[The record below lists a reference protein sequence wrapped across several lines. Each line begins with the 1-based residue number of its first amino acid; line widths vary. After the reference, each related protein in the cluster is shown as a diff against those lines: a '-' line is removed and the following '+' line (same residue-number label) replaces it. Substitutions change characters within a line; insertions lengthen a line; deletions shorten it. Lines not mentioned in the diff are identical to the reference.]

1 MKRRSGGRISEDET
15 GATWGDTGSGTMD
28 PVGSVVVG
36 RWGGG
41 EMLGAGE
48 LTRGE
53 ANDGR
58 RGGDVGGHGL
68 WDDGPRP
75 VRRRRDGGGGISLGA
90 GDADRFFVN

>member
-36 RWGGG
+36 RWGEG
-41 EMLGAGE
+41 EMSGAGE

-53 ANDGR
+53 ANQA
-58 RGGDVGGHGL
+58 
-68 WDDGPRP
+68 PP
-75 VRRRRDGGGGISLGA
+75 PDGGGGAGGRRFGTDRAQVGTRSKFRPSL
-90 GDADRFFVN
+90 F